1 MGDYS
6 ITLIVSDFQGFSI
19 LKSLVFIRWW
29 IQEIEFPSM
38 CGVVVKVSSVKMAR
52 FVQCQPVTPLKFYR
66 MRFTRLP
73 PFPLG
78 FGHFSGQT
86 RWRTTFGGYY
96 PHLSAQF

>member
-1 MGDYS
+1 M
-6 ITLIVSDFQGFSI
+6 
-19 LKSLVFIRWW
+19 
-29 IQEIEFPSM
+29 
-38 CGVVVKVSSVKMAR
+38 KVCSVKMAR

-78 FGHFSGQT
+78 FFVTFQGKLAGEQLLEV
-86 RWRTTFGGYY
+86 TT